1 MNDIRWNRIIIDDF
15 LFNACLTDDEKT
27 VLFDWANGKTPV
39 STAMN
44 HNMSVSQVGKL
55 RTQIRQKYDDVQPF
69 TPLLPKRE

>member
-1 MNDIRWNRIIIDDF
+1 MNDIRWNRIVLDDF

-27 VLFDWANGKTPV
+27 VLFDLANGKTPV